1 MRSHYTTNIMDGEN
15 KRVIKNAAWMTV
27 FQAANYIIPI
37 ILIPIVSRIL
47 GVDSFGKVTY
57 LQTIAQYATIFINFG
72 FEYTSTR
79 AIAVNRDNPE
89 KLRSIFW
96 GTIYAKLLLTLVS
109 LLVYFPYS
117 YAHSQSTEEFVMYAA
132 AWMIN
137 VGWWLYPSWY
147 FQGVEKINIMSV
159 ANFLIKAAG
168 AILVIICVRDASD
181 SVNYLASFSF
191 SYIAGGVI
199 TVVYCVKIEKM
210 KYIRVTKETVMTL
223 LGDSFPIFIAS
234 VFSSITQAFAITYL
248 GAGHATEHDL
258 GIYSGAFKL
267 VFAAV
272 AMCNLPISMAIF
284 PKVSREYEKDREGG
298 IRYFYKTLK
307 IVILISTCFSV
318 GMYIFSPLA
327 VSLLLGKEFAESTE
341 LLRYYSI
348 CPLLCTTSLYL
359 TVQGLYA
366 IQRQK
371 FATIVESIALLVCIV
386 STIVFNDIYG
396 VKGAVWA
403 FDLTVLTEI
412 ILSFSVITVMN
423 RKKF

>member
-1 MRSHYTTNIMDGEN
+1 MDGEN

-109 LLVYFPYS
+109 LLVYLPYS
-117 YAHSQSTEEFVMYAA
+117 YTHSQSTEEFVMYTA

-199 TVVYCVKIEKM
+199 TVAYCVEKEEM
-210 KYIRVTKETVMTL
+210 KYISVTKETVMKL

-327 VSLLLGKEFAESTE
+327 VSLLLGDKFAESTE

-423 RKKF
+423 RRK

>member
-1 MRSHYTTNIMDGEN
+1 MDGEN

-37 ILIPIVSRIL
+37 LLIPYVSRIL

-57 LQTIAQYATIFINFG
+57 MQTIAQYATIFINFG

-96 GTIYAKLLLTLVS
+96 GTIYAKLLLTMVS
-109 LLVYFPYS
+109 LLVFLPYS
-117 YAHSQSTEEFVMYAA
+117 FTHSQSTEEMVMYAA

-147 FQGVEKINIMSV
+147 FQGMEKLSIMSV

-168 AILVIICVRDASD
+168 AILVVICVREASD
-181 SVNYLASFSF
+181 SMNYLASFSF
-191 SYIAGGVI
+191 SYIAGGLI
-199 TVVYCVKIEKM
+199 TVAYCVKKEGMSRIK
-210 KYIRVTKETVMTL
+210 VTGETVKTL
-223 LGDSFPIFIAS
+223 LGDSLPIFLAS
-234 VFSSITQAFAITYL
+234 VCSSITQAFAVTYL

-284 PKVSREYEKDREGG
+284 PKVSREYEKDKEGG

-307 IVILISTCFSV
+307 IVVLISACFSV

-327 VSLLLGKEFAESTE
+327 VSLLLGDKFAESTE

-348 CPLLCTTSLYL
+348 CPLFCTTSLYL

-371 FATIVESIALLVCIV
+371 YATIVEAIALAVCIA
-386 STIVFNDIYG
+386 STIILNDYFG

-412 ILSFSVITVMN
+412 ILSFSVIIVMN
-423 RKKF
+423 RKKC

>member
-1 MRSHYTTNIMDGEN
+1 MDGEN
-15 KRVIKNAAWMTV
+15 QRVIKNAAWMAV
-27 FQAANYIIPI
+27 FQAANYVIPI
-37 ILIPIVSRIL
+37 LLIPYISRIL
-47 GVDSFGKVTY
+47 GVDSFGQVTY
-57 LQTIAQYATIFINFG
+57 MQTMAQYATFFINFG

-89 KLRSIFW
+89 KVRSIFW
-96 GTIYAKLLLTLVS
+96 GTIYAKLLLTVIS
-109 LLVYFPYS
+109 LLVFLPYS
-117 YAHSQSTEEFVMYAA
+117 FSHSQSTEELAMYVA

-147 FQGVEKINIMSV
+147 FQGVEKISIMSV
-159 ANFLIKAAG
+159 ANFLIKLAG
-168 AILVIICVRDASD
+168 AILVILCVREASD
-181 SVNYLASFSF
+181 SINYLASFSF
-191 SYIAGGVI
+191 SYIAGGLI
-199 TVVYCVKIEKM
+199 TIAYCVRKEGMKIIK
-210 KYIRVTKETVMTL
+210 VTGDTIKTL
-223 LGDSFPIFIAS
+223 LGDSLPVFLAS

-248 GAGHATEHDL
+248 GADHATEHDL

-307 IVILISTCFSV
+307 IVVAISFCFSV

-327 VSLLLGKEFAESTE
+327 VQILLGEQFAESTE
-341 LLRYYSI
+341 LLRYYSV
-348 CPLLCTTSLYL
+348 CPLFCTTSLYL

-366 IQRQK
+366 VQK
-371 FATIVESIALLVCIV
+371 QLYATIVEAIALGVCIV
-386 STIVFNDIYG
+386 ATVLLNDQFG

-412 ILSFSVITVMN
+412 VLSMSVILTMN
-423 RKKF
+423 RRK

>member
-1 MRSHYTTNIMDGEN
+1 MDGEN

-27 FQAANYIIPI
+27 FQAANYVIPI

-47 GVDSFGKVTY
+47 GVECFGKVTY
-57 LQTIAQYATIFINFG
+57 MQTIAQYATIFINFG
-72 FEYTSTR
+72 FEYTATR

-96 GTIYAKLLLTLVS
+96 GTIYAKMLLTIIS
-109 LLVYFPYS
+109 LLVFLPYS
-117 YAHSQSTEEFVMYAA
+117 YTHSQSTEELVMYVA

-147 FQGVEKINIMSV
+147 FQGVEKISIMSV
-159 ANFLIKAAG
+159 ANFLIKLAG
-168 AILVIICVRDASD
+168 AILVIICVREASD

-199 TVVYCVKIEKM
+199 TLLYCIKKEDM
-210 KYIRVTKETVMTL
+210 KHIKVTGETVKTL
-223 LGDSFPIFIAS
+223 LGDSFPVFIAS

-248 GAGHATEHDL
+248 GAGHATEYDL

-298 IRYFYKTLK
+298 IKFFYKTLK
-307 IVILISTCFSV
+307 IVVLISFCFSV
-318 GMYIFSPLA
+318 GMYVFSPLA
-327 VSLLLGKEFAESTE
+327 VYLLLGDKFEGSIE
-341 LLRYYSI
+341 LLRYYSV

-371 FATIVESIALLVCIV
+371 YATIVESIALAVCIV
-386 STIVFNDIYG
+386 ATIVFNNQFG

-412 ILSFSVITVMN
+412 ILSMSVILTMN
-423 RKKF
+423 RKKTI

>member
-1 MRSHYTTNIMDGEN
+1 MVDGEN

-27 FQAANYIIPI
+27 FQAANYVIPI
-37 ILIPIVSRIL
+37 LLIPYVSRIL

-57 LQTIAQYATIFINFG
+57 MQTIAQYATFFINFG

-96 GTIYAKLLLTLVS
+96 GTIYAKMLLTVVS
-109 LLVYFPYS
+109 LLVFLPYS
-117 YAHSQSTEEFVMYAA
+117 FSHSQSTEEMVMYMA

-147 FQGVEKINIMSV
+147 FQGMEKLSIMSV

-168 AILVIICVRDASD
+168 AILVVVCVREASD

-191 SYIAGGVI
+191 SYIAGGLI
-199 TVVYCVKIEKM
+199 TIVYCIRKEGMRRVSVKADTIK
-210 KYIRVTKETVMTL
+210 TL
-223 LGDSFPIFIAS
+223 LGDSLPVFLAS
-234 VFSSITQAFAITYL
+234 VFSSITQAYAITYL
-248 GAGHATEHDL
+248 GSGHATEHDL

-307 IVILISTCFSV
+307 IVVLIAFCFSV
-318 GMYIFSPLA
+318 GMYVFSPLA
-327 VSLLLGKEFAESTE
+327 VMLLLGDKFEESTE
-341 LLRYYSI
+341 LLRYYSV

-366 IQRQK
+366 VQRQK
-371 FATIVESIALLVCIV
+371 YATIVEAIALVVCIV
-386 STIVFNDIYG
+386 STIFLNEQFG
-396 VKGAVWA
+396 VRGAVWA

-412 ILSFSVITVMN
+412 VLSFSVILTMN
-423 RKKF
+423 RKMRN

>member
-1 MRSHYTTNIMDGEN
+1 MVDGEN
-15 KRVIKNAAWMTV
+15 KRVIKNAAWMAV
-27 FQAANYIIPI
+27 FQAANYVIPI
-37 ILIPIVSRIL
+37 LLIPYISRIL

-57 LQTIAQYATIFINFG
+57 MQTIAQYATFFINFG

-79 AIAVNRDNPE
+79 AIAVNCDNPE

-96 GTIYAKLLLTLVS
+96 GTIYAKMLLTVVS
-109 LLVYFPYS
+109 LLVFLPYS
-117 YAHSQSTEEFVMYAA
+117 FSHSQSTEEMVMYMA

-147 FQGVEKINIMSV
+147 FQGMEKLSIMSV
-159 ANFLIKAAG
+159 ANFMIKAAG
-168 AILVIICVRDASD
+168 AILVVVCVREASD

-191 SYIAGGVI
+191 SYIAGGLI
-199 TVVYCVKIEKM
+199 TIVYCIRKEGMIRISVTADTVK
-210 KYIRVTKETVMTL
+210 TL
-223 LGDSFPIFIAS
+223 IGDSLPVFLAS
-234 VFSSITQAFAITYL
+234 VFSSITQAYAITYL
-248 GAGHATEHDL
+248 GSGHATEHDL

-307 IVILISTCFSV
+307 IVVLIAFCFSV
-318 GMYIFSPLA
+318 GMYVFSPLA
-327 VSLLLGKEFAESTE
+327 VMLLLGDKFEESTE

-366 IQRQK
+366 VQRQK
-371 FATIVESIALLVCIV
+371 YATIVEAIALVVCIV
-386 STIVFNDIYG
+386 STIFLNEQFG
-396 VKGAVWA
+396 VRGAVWA

-412 ILSFSVITVMN
+412 VLSFSVILMMN
-423 RKKF
+423 RKK

>member
-1 MRSHYTTNIMDGEN
+1 MDGEN

-109 LLVYFPYS
+109 LLVYLPYS
-117 YAHSQSTEEFVMYAA
+117 YTHSQSTEEFVMYTA

-199 TVVYCVKIEKM
+199 TVAYCVEKEEM
-210 KYIRVTKETVMTL
+210 KYISVTKETVMKL

-327 VSLLLGKEFAESTE
+327 VSLLLGDKFAESTE

-412 ILSFSVITVMN
+412 IFSYSSLLSQRTTI
-423 RKKF
+423 

>member
-1 MRSHYTTNIMDGEN
+1 MVDGEN
-15 KRVIKNAAWMTV
+15 KRVIKNAAWMAV
-27 FQAANYIIPI
+27 FQAANYVIPI
-37 ILIPIVSRIL
+37 LLIPYISRIL

-57 LQTIAQYATIFINFG
+57 LQTIAQYATFFINFG

-96 GTIYAKLLLTLVS
+96 GTIYAKMLLTVVS
-109 LLVYFPYS
+109 LLVFLPYS
-117 YAHSQSTEEFVMYAA
+117 FSHIQSSEEMVMYMA

-147 FQGVEKINIMSV
+147 FQGMEKLSIMSV

-168 AILVIICVRDASD
+168 AILVVVCVREASD

-191 SYIAGGVI
+191 SYIAGGLI
-199 TVVYCVKIEKM
+199 TIVYCIRKEGMRRVSVKADTIK
-210 KYIRVTKETVMTL
+210 TL
-223 LGDSFPIFIAS
+223 LGDSLPVFLAS
-234 VFSSITQAFAITYL
+234 VFSSITQAYAITYL
-248 GAGHATEHDL
+248 GSGHATEHDL

-307 IVILISTCFSV
+307 IVVLIAFCFSV
-318 GMYIFSPLA
+318 GMYVFSPLA
-327 VSLLLGKEFAESTE
+327 VMLLLGDKFEESTE
-341 LLRYYSI
+341 LLRYYSV

-366 IQRQK
+366 VQRQK
-371 FATIVESIALLVCIV
+371 YATIVEAIALVVCIV
-386 STIVFNDIYG
+386 STIFLNEQFG
-396 VKGAVWA
+396 VRGAVWA

-412 ILSFSVITVMN
+412 VLSFSVILTMN
-423 RKKF
+423 RKMRN

>member
-1 MRSHYTTNIMDGEN
+1 MDGEN
-15 KRVIKNAAWMTV
+15 KRVVKNAAWMAV
-27 FQAANYIIPI
+27 FQAANYVIPI
-37 ILIPIVSRIL
+37 LLIPYISRIL

-57 LQTIAQYATIFINFG
+57 MQTIAQYATFFINFG

-96 GTIYAKLLLTLVS
+96 GTIYAKMLLTVVS
-109 LLVYFPYS
+109 LLVFLPYS
-117 YAHSQSTEEFVMYAA
+117 LNHSQSTEEMVMYMA
-132 AWMIN
+132 AWFIN

-147 FQGVEKINIMSV
+147 FQGMEKLSIMSV

-168 AILVIICVRDASD
+168 AILVVVCVREASD

-191 SYIAGGVI
+191 SYIAGGLI
-199 TVVYCVKIEKM
+199 TIVYCVRTEGM
-210 KYIRVTKETVMTL
+210 RRVSVTTDTVKTL
-223 LGDSFPIFIAS
+223 LGDSLPVFLAS
-234 VFSSITQAFAITYL
+234 VFSSITQAYAITYL
-248 GAGHATEHDL
+248 GSGHATEHDL

-307 IVILISTCFSV
+307 IVVLISFGFSV

-327 VSLLLGKEFAESTE
+327 VTLLLGEKFAESTE

-366 IQRQK
+366 VQRQK
-371 FATIVESIALLVCIV
+371 YATIVEAIALAVCIA
-386 STIVFNDIYG
+386 STIIFNDQFG

-412 ILSFSVITVMN
+412 ILSLSVILAMN
-423 RKKF
+423 RKMRN

>member
-15 KRVIKNAAWMTV
+15 RRVIKNAAWMTV

-109 LLVYFPYS
+109 LLVYLPYS
-117 YAHSQSTEEFVMYAA
+117 YTHSQSTEEFVMYAA

-199 TVVYCVKIEKM
+199 TVAYCVKKEKM
-210 KYIRVTKETVMTL
+210 KYISVTKETVMKL

-327 VSLLLGKEFAESTE
+327 VSLLLGDKFAESTE

-423 RKKF
+423 RKK

>member
-1 MRSHYTTNIMDGEN
+1 MVDGEN
-15 KRVIKNAAWMTV
+15 KRVIKNAAWMAV
-27 FQAANYIIPI
+27 FQAANYVIPI
-37 ILIPIVSRIL
+37 LLIPYVSRIL

-57 LQTIAQYATIFINFG
+57 MQTIAQYATFFINFG

-96 GTIYAKLLLTLVS
+96 GTIYAKMLLTVVS
-109 LLVYFPYS
+109 LLVFLPYS
-117 YAHSQSTEEFVMYAA
+117 FSHSQSTEEMVMYMA

-147 FQGVEKINIMSV
+147 FQGMEKLSIMSV
-159 ANFLIKAAG
+159 ANFMIKAAG
-168 AILVIICVRDASD
+168 AILVVVCVREASD

-191 SYIAGGVI
+191 SYIAGGLI
-199 TVVYCVKIEKM
+199 TIIYCVRTEGMRRIS
-210 KYIRVTKETVMTL
+210 VTVDTIKTL
-223 LGDSFPIFIAS
+223 LGDSLPVFLAS
-234 VFSSITQAFAITYL
+234 VFSSITQAYAITYL
-248 GAGHATEHDL
+248 GSGHATEHDL

-284 PKVSREYEKDREGG
+284 PKVAREYEKDREGG

-307 IVILISTCFSV
+307 IVVLIAFCFSV
-318 GMYIFSPLA
+318 GMYVFSPLA
-327 VSLLLGKEFAESTE
+327 VTLLLGDKFEESTE

-366 IQRQK
+366 VQRQK
-371 FATIVESIALLVCIV
+371 YATIVEAIALVVCIV
-386 STIVFNDIYG
+386 STIFLNEQFG
-396 VKGAVWA
+396 VRGAVWA

-412 ILSFSVITVMN
+412 VLSFSVILMMN
-423 RKKF
+423 RKK

>member
-1 MRSHYTTNIMDGEN
+1 MVDGEN
-15 KRVIKNAAWMTV
+15 RRVIKNAAWMAV
-27 FQAANYIIPI
+27 FQAANYVIPI
-37 ILIPIVSRIL
+37 LLIPYISRIL

-57 LQTIAQYATIFINFG
+57 MQTIAQYATFFINFG

-96 GTIYAKLLLTLVS
+96 GTIYAKMLLTVVS
-109 LLVYFPYS
+109 LLVFLPYS
-117 YAHSQSTEEFVMYAA
+117 FSHSQSTEEMVMYMA

-147 FQGVEKINIMSV
+147 FQGMEKLSIMSV

-168 AILVIICVRDASD
+168 AILVVVCVREASD
-181 SVNYLASFSF
+181 SVSYLASFSF
-191 SYIAGGVI
+191 SYIAGGLFTI
-199 TVVYCVKIEKM
+199 VYCIRKEGMRRISVTADTVK
-210 KYIRVTKETVMTL
+210 TL
-223 LGDSFPIFIAS
+223 LGDSLPVFLAS
-234 VFSSITQAFAITYL
+234 VFSSITQAFAVTYL
-248 GAGHATEHDL
+248 GSGHATEHDL

-307 IVILISTCFSV
+307 IVVLIAFCFSV
-318 GMYIFSPLA
+318 GMYVFSPLA
-327 VSLLLGKEFAESTE
+327 VMLLLGDKFEESTE
-341 LLRYYSI
+341 LLRYYSV

-366 IQRQK
+366 VQR
-371 FATIVESIALLVCIV
+371 
-386 STIVFNDIYG
+386 
-396 VKGAVWA
+396 
-403 FDLTVLTEI
+403 
-412 ILSFSVITVMN
+412 
-423 RKKF
+423 

>member
-1 MRSHYTTNIMDGEN
+1 MVDGEN

-27 FQAANYIIPI
+27 FQAANYVIPI
-37 ILIPIVSRIL
+37 LLIPYVSRIL

-57 LQTIAQYATIFINFG
+57 MQTIAQYATFFINFG

-96 GTIYAKLLLTLVS
+96 GTIYAKMLLTVVS
-109 LLVYFPYS
+109 LLVFLPYS
-117 YAHSQSTEEFVMYAA
+117 FSHSQSTEEMVMYMA

-147 FQGVEKINIMSV
+147 FQGMEKLSIMSV

-168 AILVIICVRDASD
+168 AVLVVVCVREASD

-191 SYIAGGVI
+191 SYIAGGLI
-199 TVVYCVKIEKM
+199 TIFYCVRTEGMRRIS
-210 KYIRVTKETVMTL
+210 VTVDTVKTL
-223 LGDSFPIFIAS
+223 LGDSLPVFLAS
-234 VFSSITQAFAITYL
+234 VFSSITQAYAITYL
-248 GAGHATEHDL
+248 GSGHATEHDL

-307 IVILISTCFSV
+307 IVVLIAFCFSV
-318 GMYIFSPLA
+318 GMYVFSPLA
-327 VSLLLGKEFAESTE
+327 VTLLLGDKFEESTE

-366 IQRQK
+366 VQRQK
-371 FATIVESIALLVCIV
+371 YATIVEAIALVVCIV
-386 STIVFNDIYG
+386 STIFLNEQFG
-396 VKGAVWA
+396 VRGAVWA

-412 ILSFSVITVMN
+412 VLSFSVILMMN
-423 RKKF
+423 RKMRN

>member
-1 MRSHYTTNIMDGEN
+1 MVDGEN

-27 FQAANYIIPI
+27 FQAANYVIPI
-37 ILIPIVSRIL
+37 LLIPYVSRIL

-57 LQTIAQYATIFINFG
+57 MQTIAQYATFFINFG

-96 GTIYAKLLLTLVS
+96 GTIYAKMLLTVVS
-109 LLVYFPYS
+109 LLVFFPYS
-117 YAHSQSTEEFVMYAA
+117 FNHSQSTEEMVMYMA

-147 FQGVEKINIMSV
+147 FQGMEKLSIMSV
-159 ANFLIKAAG
+159 ANFMIKAAG
-168 AILVIICVRDASD
+168 AILVVVCVREASD

-191 SYIAGGVI
+191 SYIAGGLI
-199 TVVYCVKIEKM
+199 TIVYCVRTEGMRRIS
-210 KYIRVTKETVMTL
+210 VTVDTVKTL
-223 LGDSFPIFIAS
+223 LGDSLPVFLAS
-234 VFSSITQAFAITYL
+234 VFSSITQAYAITYL
-248 GAGHATEHDL
+248 GSGHATEHDL

-307 IVILISTCFSV
+307 IVVLIAFCFSV
-318 GMYIFSPLA
+318 GMYVFSPLA
-327 VSLLLGKEFAESTE
+327 VTLLLGDKFEESTE

-366 IQRQK
+366 VQRQK
-371 FATIVESIALLVCIV
+371 YATIVEAIALVVCIV
-386 STIVFNDIYG
+386 STIFLNEQFG
-396 VKGAVWA
+396 VRGAVWA

-412 ILSFSVITVMN
+412 VLSFSVILMMN
-423 RKKF
+423 RKK

>member
-1 MRSHYTTNIMDGEN
+1 MVDGEN
-15 KRVIKNAAWMTV
+15 KRVIKNAAWMAV
-27 FQAANYIIPI
+27 FQAANYVIPI
-37 ILIPIVSRIL
+37 LLIPYISRIL

-57 LQTIAQYATIFINFG
+57 MQTIAQYATFFINFG

-96 GTIYAKLLLTLVS
+96 GTIYAKMLLTVVS
-109 LLVYFPYS
+109 LLVFLPYS
-117 YAHSQSTEEFVMYAA
+117 FSHSQSTEEMVMYMA

-147 FQGVEKINIMSV
+147 FLGMEKLSIMSV

-168 AILVIICVRDASD
+168 AILVVVCVREASD

-191 SYIAGGVI
+191 SYIAGGLI
-199 TVVYCVKIEKM
+199 TIVYCIRKEGMRRISVTVDTVK
-210 KYIRVTKETVMTL
+210 TL
-223 LGDSFPIFIAS
+223 LGDSLPVFLAS
-234 VFSSITQAFAITYL
+234 VFSSITQAFAVTYL
-248 GAGHATEHDL
+248 GSGHATEHDL

-284 PKVSREYEKDREGG
+284 LKVSREYEKDREGG

-307 IVILISTCFSV
+307 IVVLIAFCFSV
-318 GMYIFSPLA
+318 GMYVFSPLA
-327 VSLLLGKEFAESTE
+327 VMLLLGDKFEESTE

-366 IQRQK
+366 VQRQK
-371 FATIVESIALLVCIV
+371 YATIVEAIALVVCIV
-386 STIVFNDIYG
+386 STIFLNEQFG
-396 VKGAVWA
+396 VRGAVWA

-412 ILSFSVITVMN
+412 VLSFSVILMMN
-423 RKKF
+423 RKK

>member
-1 MRSHYTTNIMDGEN
+1 MVDGEN
-15 KRVIKNAAWMTV
+15 KRVIKNAAWMAV
-27 FQAANYIIPI
+27 FQAANYVIPI
-37 ILIPIVSRIL
+37 LLIPYVSRIL

-57 LQTIAQYATIFINFG
+57 MQTIAQYATFFINFG

-96 GTIYAKLLLTLVS
+96 GTIYAKMLLTVVS
-109 LLVYFPYS
+109 LLVFLPYS
-117 YAHSQSTEEFVMYAA
+117 FSHSQSTEEMVMYMA

-147 FQGVEKINIMSV
+147 FQGMEKLSIMSV
-159 ANFLIKAAG
+159 ANFMIKAAG
-168 AILVIICVRDASD
+168 AILVVVCVREASD

-191 SYIAGGVI
+191 SYIAGGLI
-199 TVVYCVKIEKM
+199 TIIYCVRTEGMRRIS
-210 KYIRVTKETVMTL
+210 VTVDTIKTL
-223 LGDSFPIFIAS
+223 LGDSLPVFLAS
-234 VFSSITQAFAITYL
+234 VFSSITQAYAITYL
-248 GAGHATEHDL
+248 GSGHATEHDL

-307 IVILISTCFSV
+307 IVVLIAFCFSV
-318 GMYIFSPLA
+318 GMYVFSPLA
-327 VSLLLGKEFAESTE
+327 VTLLLGDKFEESTE

-366 IQRQK
+366 VQRQK
-371 FATIVESIALLVCIV
+371 YATIVEAIALVVCIV
-386 STIVFNDIYG
+386 STIFLNEQFG
-396 VKGAVWA
+396 VRGAVWA

-412 ILSFSVITVMN
+412 VLSFSVILMMN
-423 RKKF
+423 RKK

>member
-1 MRSHYTTNIMDGEN
+1 MDGEN
-15 KRVIKNAAWMTV
+15 KRVVKNAAWMAV
-27 FQAANYIIPI
+27 FQAANYVIPI
-37 ILIPIVSRIL
+37 LLIPYVSRIL

-57 LQTIAQYATIFINFG
+57 MQTIAQYATIFINFG

-79 AIAVNRDNPE
+79 AIAVNRDNPD

-96 GTIYAKLLLTLVS
+96 GTIYAKLLLTVVS
-109 LLVYFPYS
+109 LLVFLPYS
-117 YAHSQSTEEFVMYAA
+117 LNHSQSTEEMVMYMA
-132 AWMIN
+132 AWFIN

-147 FQGVEKINIMSV
+147 FQGMEKLSIMSV

-168 AILVIICVRDASD
+168 AILVVVCVREASD
-181 SVNYLASFSF
+181 SVGYLASFSF
-191 SYIAGGVI
+191 SYIAGGLI
-199 TVVYCVKIEKM
+199 TVGYCIKKKGMTFVK
-210 KYIRVTKETVMTL
+210 VTWETVKAL
-223 LGDSFPIFIAS
+223 LGDSLPIFLAS
-234 VFSSITQAFAITYL
+234 VCSSITQAFAVTYL
-248 GAGHATEHDL
+248 GSGHATEHDL

-307 IVILISTCFSV
+307 IVVLIAFCFSV
-318 GMYIFSPLA
+318 GMYVFSPLA
-327 VSLLLGKEFAESTE
+327 VMLLLGDKFEESTE

-366 IQRQK
+366 VQRQK
-371 FATIVESIALLVCIV
+371 YATIVEAIALVVCIV
-386 STIVFNDIYG
+386 STIFLNEQFG
-396 VKGAVWA
+396 VRGAVWA

-412 ILSFSVITVMN
+412 VLSFSVILAMN
-423 RKKF
+423 RKMRN

>member
-1 MRSHYTTNIMDGEN
+1 MRSHYTTKIMDGEN

-47 GVDSFGKVTY
+47 GVESFGKVTY

-96 GTIYAKLLLTLVS
+96 GTIYAKLLLTLIS
-109 LLVYFPYS
+109 LLVYLPYS
-117 YAHSQSTEEFVMYAA
+117 YTHSQSTEEFVMYTA

-199 TVVYCVKIEKM
+199 TVTYCVKKEEM
-210 KYIRVTKETVMTL
+210 KYISVTKETVMTL

-386 STIVFNDIYG
+386 STIMFNDIYG

-423 RKKF
+423 RKKR

>member
-1 MRSHYTTNIMDGEN
+1 MDGEN
-15 KRVIKNAAWMTV
+15 KRVVKNAAWMAV
-27 FQAANYIIPI
+27 FQAANYVIPI
-37 ILIPIVSRIL
+37 LLIPYISRIL

-57 LQTIAQYATIFINFG
+57 MQTIAQYATFFINFG

-96 GTIYAKLLLTLVS
+96 GTIYAKMLLTVVS
-109 LLVYFPYS
+109 LLVFIPYS
-117 YAHSQSTEEFVMYAA
+117 YNNSQSTAEFVMYAA

-137 VGWWLYPSWY
+137 IGWWLYPSWY

-168 AILVIICVRDASD
+168 AVLVVICVREEKD

-191 SYIAGGVI
+191 SYIAGGLI
-199 TVVYCVKIEKM
+199 TIIYCVRKEGM
-210 KYIRVTKETVMTL
+210 GRVSVTADTVKTL
-223 LGDSFPIFIAS
+223 LGDSLPVFLAS
-234 VFSSITQAFAITYL
+234 VFSSITQAYAITYL
-248 GAGHATEHDL
+248 GSGHATEHDL

-307 IVILISTCFSV
+307 IVVLIASCFSV
-318 GMYIFSPLA
+318 GMYVFSPLA
-327 VSLLLGKEFAESTE
+327 VTLLLGDKFEESTE

-366 IQRQK
+366 VQRQK
-371 FATIVESIALLVCIV
+371 YATIVEAIALVVCIV
-386 STIVFNDIYG
+386 STIFLNEQFG
-396 VKGAVWA
+396 VRGAVWA

-412 ILSFSVITVMN
+412 VLSFSVILAMN
-423 RKKF
+423 RRK

>member
-1 MRSHYTTNIMDGEN
+1 MDGEN
-15 KRVIKNAAWMTV
+15 KRVIKNAAWMAV

-47 GVDSFGKVTY
+47 GVESFGKVTY
-57 LQTIAQYATIFINFG
+57 MQTIAQYATIFINFG

-89 KLRSIFW
+89 KLSSIFW
-96 GTIYAKLLLTLVS
+96 GTIYAKLLLTVVT
-109 LLVYFPYS
+109 LLVFVPFS
-117 YAHSQSTEEFVMYAA
+117 FTHSQSNEELVMYAA

-137 VGWWLYPSWY
+137 IGWWLYPSWY
-147 FQGVEKINIMSV
+147 FQGMEKLNISST
-159 ANFLIKAAG
+159 ANFLIKLAG
-168 AILVIICVRDASD
+168 AILVIVCVREATD

-191 SYIAGGVI
+191 SYIVGGVI
-199 TVVYCVKIEKM
+199 TVAYCVKKEGM
-210 KYIRVTKETVMTL
+210 RRVKVTGEMVKTL

-284 PKVSREYEKDREGG
+284 PKVSREYEKDMKGG

-307 IVILISTCFSV
+307 IVVLIAFAFSI

-327 VSLLLGKEFAESTE
+327 VQLLLGEKFAESTE

-348 CPLLCTTSLYL
+348 CPLFCTTSLYL

-366 IQRQK
+366 TGRQK
-371 FATIVESIALLVCIV
+371 YATIVESIALAVCIV
-386 STIVFNDIYG
+386 ATVLLNDYYG

-412 ILSFSVITVMN
+412 VLSFSVILMMN
-423 RKKF
+423 RRKC

>member
-1 MRSHYTTNIMDGEN
+1 MVDGEN
-15 KRVIKNAAWMTV
+15 KRVIKNAAWMAV
-27 FQAANYIIPI
+27 FQAANYVIPI
-37 ILIPIVSRIL
+37 LLIPYISRIL

-57 LQTIAQYATIFINFG
+57 LQTIAQYATFFINFG

-96 GTIYAKLLLTLVS
+96 GTIIAKMLLTVVS
-109 LLVYFPYS
+109 LLVFLPYS
-117 YAHSQSTEEFVMYAA
+117 FSHIQSSEEMVMYMA

-147 FQGVEKINIMSV
+147 FQGMEKLSIMSV

-168 AILVIICVRDASD
+168 AILVVVCVREASD

-191 SYIAGGVI
+191 SYIAGGLI
-199 TVVYCVKIEKM
+199 TIVYCIRKEGMRRVSVKADTIK
-210 KYIRVTKETVMTL
+210 TL
-223 LGDSFPIFIAS
+223 LGDSLPVFLAS
-234 VFSSITQAFAITYL
+234 VFSSITQAYAITYL
-248 GAGHATEHDL
+248 GSGHATEHDL

-307 IVILISTCFSV
+307 IVVLIAFCFSV
-318 GMYIFSPLA
+318 GMYVFSPLA
-327 VSLLLGKEFAESTE
+327 VMLLLGDKFEESTE
-341 LLRYYSI
+341 LLRYYSV

-366 IQRQK
+366 VQRQK
-371 FATIVESIALLVCIV
+371 YATIVEAIALVVCIV
-386 STIVFNDIYG
+386 STIFLNEQFG
-396 VKGAVWA
+396 VRGAVWA

-412 ILSFSVITVMN
+412 VLSFSVILTMN
-423 RKKF
+423 RKMRN

>member
-1 MRSHYTTNIMDGEN
+1 MVDGEN

-27 FQAANYIIPI
+27 FQAANYVIPI
-37 ILIPIVSRIL
+37 LLIPYVSRIL

-57 LQTIAQYATIFINFG
+57 MQTIAQYATFFINFG

-96 GTIYAKLLLTLVS
+96 GTIYAKMLLTVVS
-109 LLVYFPYS
+109 LLVFLPYS
-117 YAHSQSTEEFVMYAA
+117 FNHSQSTEEMVMYMA

-147 FQGVEKINIMSV
+147 FQGMEKLSIMSV
-159 ANFLIKAAG
+159 ANFMIKAAG
-168 AILVIICVRDASD
+168 AILVVVCVREASD

-191 SYIAGGVI
+191 SYIAGGLI
-199 TVVYCVKIEKM
+199 TIVYCVRTEGMRRIS
-210 KYIRVTKETVMTL
+210 VTVDTIKTL
-223 LGDSFPIFIAS
+223 LGDSLPVFLAS
-234 VFSSITQAFAITYL
+234 VFSSITQAYAITYL
-248 GAGHATEHDL
+248 GSGHATEHDL

-307 IVILISTCFSV
+307 IVVLIAFCFSV
-318 GMYIFSPLA
+318 GMYVFSPLA
-327 VSLLLGKEFAESTE
+327 VTLLLGDKFEESTE

-366 IQRQK
+366 VQRQK
-371 FATIVESIALLVCIV
+371 YATIVEAIALVVCIV
-386 STIVFNDIYG
+386 STIFLNEQFG
-396 VKGAVWA
+396 VRGAVWA

-412 ILSFSVITVMN
+412 VLSFSVILMMN
-423 RKKF
+423 RKMRN

>member
-1 MRSHYTTNIMDGEN
+1 MDGEN
-15 KRVIKNAAWMTV
+15 KRVVKNAAWMAV
-27 FQAANYIIPI
+27 FQAANYVIPI
-37 ILIPIVSRIL
+37 LLIPYISRIL

-57 LQTIAQYATIFINFG
+57 MQTIAQYATFFINFG

-96 GTIYAKLLLTLVS
+96 GTIYAKMLLTVVS
-109 LLVYFPYS
+109 LLVFLPYS
-117 YAHSQSTEEFVMYAA
+117 LNHSQSTEEMVMYMA

-147 FQGVEKINIMSV
+147 FQGMEKLSIMSV

-168 AILVIICVRDASD
+168 AILVVVCVREASD

-191 SYIAGGVI
+191 SYIAGGLI
-199 TVVYCVKIEKM
+199 TIVYCIRKEGMRRVSVTTDTVK
-210 KYIRVTKETVMTL
+210 TL
-223 LGDSFPIFIAS
+223 LGDSLPVFLAS
-234 VFSSITQAFAITYL
+234 VFSSITQAYAITYL
-248 GAGHATEHDL
+248 GSGHATEHDL

-307 IVILISTCFSV
+307 IVVLISFGFSV

-327 VSLLLGKEFAESTE
+327 VMILLGDKFEESTE

-366 IQRQK
+366 VQRQK
-371 FATIVESIALLVCIV
+371 YATIVEAIALVVCIV
-386 STIVFNDIYG
+386 STIFLNEQFG
-396 VKGAVWA
+396 VRGAVWA

-412 ILSFSVITVMN
+412 VLSFSVILAMN
-423 RKKF
+423 RKMRN

>member
-1 MRSHYTTNIMDGEN
+1 MVDGEN
-15 KRVIKNAAWMTV
+15 KRVIKNAAWMAV
-27 FQAANYIIPI
+27 FQAANYVIPI
-37 ILIPIVSRIL
+37 LLIPYISRIL

-57 LQTIAQYATIFINFG
+57 MQTIAQYATFFINFG

-96 GTIYAKLLLTLVS
+96 GTIYAKMLLTVVS
-109 LLVYFPYS
+109 LLVFLPYS
-117 YAHSQSTEEFVMYAA
+117 FSHSQSTEEMVMYMA

-147 FQGVEKINIMSV
+147 FQGMEKLSIMSV
-159 ANFLIKAAG
+159 ANFMIKAAG
-168 AILVIICVRDASD
+168 AILVVVCVREASD

-191 SYIAGGVI
+191 SYIAGGLI
-199 TVVYCVKIEKM
+199 TIVYC
-210 KYIRVTKETVMTL
+210 IRKEGMRRISVTVDTIKTL
-223 LGDSFPIFIAS
+223 LGDSLPVFLAS
-234 VFSSITQAFAITYL
+234 VFSSITQAYAITYL
-248 GAGHATEHDL
+248 GSGHATEHDL

-307 IVILISTCFSV
+307 IVVLIAFCFSV
-318 GMYIFSPLA
+318 GMYVFSPLA
-327 VSLLLGKEFAESTE
+327 VMLLLGDKFEESTE

-366 IQRQK
+366 VQRQK
-371 FATIVESIALLVCIV
+371 YATIVEAIALVVCIV
-386 STIVFNDIYG
+386 STIFLNEQFG
-396 VKGAVWA
+396 VRGAVWA

-412 ILSFSVITVMN
+412 VLSFSVILMMN
-423 RKKF
+423 RKK

>member
-1 MRSHYTTNIMDGEN
+1 MVDGEN
-15 KRVIKNAAWMTV
+15 KRVIKNAAWMAV
-27 FQAANYIIPI
+27 FQAANYVIPI
-37 ILIPIVSRIL
+37 LLIPYISRIL

-57 LQTIAQYATIFINFG
+57 MQTIAQYATFFINFG

-79 AIAVNRDNPE
+79 AIAVNRDNPG

-96 GTIYAKLLLTLVS
+96 GTIYAKMLLTLVS
-109 LLVYFPYS
+109 LLVFIPYS
-117 YAHSQSTEEFVMYAA
+117 YTHSQSTAEFVMYGA

-137 VGWWLYPSWY
+137 IGWWLYPSWY

-168 AILVIICVRDASD
+168 AILVVICVREEVD

-191 SYIAGGVI
+191 SYIAGGLI
-199 TVVYCVKIEKM
+199 TIVYC
-210 KYIRVTKETVMTL
+210 IRKEGMRRISVTVDTIKTL
-223 LGDSFPIFIAS
+223 LGDSLPVFLAS
-234 VFSSITQAFAITYL
+234 VFSSITQAYAITYL
-248 GAGHATEHDL
+248 GSGHATEHDL

-307 IVILISTCFSV
+307 IVVLIAFCFSI
-318 GMYIFSPLA
+318 GMYVFSPLA
-327 VSLLLGKEFAESTE
+327 VMLLLGDKFEESTE

-348 CPLLCTTSLYL
+348 CPLFCTTSLYL

-366 IQRQK
+366 VQRQK
-371 FATIVESIALLVCIV
+371 YATIVEAIALVVCIV
-386 STIVFNDIYG
+386 STIFLNEQFG
-396 VKGAVWA
+396 VRGAVWA

-412 ILSFSVITVMN
+412 VLSFSVILMMN
-423 RKKF
+423 RKK

>member
-1 MRSHYTTNIMDGEN
+1 MVDGEN

-27 FQAANYIIPI
+27 FQAANYVIPI
-37 ILIPIVSRIL
+37 LLIPYVSRIL

-57 LQTIAQYATIFINFG
+57 MQTIAQYATFFINFG

-96 GTIYAKLLLTLVS
+96 GTIYAKMLLTVVS
-109 LLVYFPYS
+109 LLVFLPYS
-117 YAHSQSTEEFVMYAA
+117 FSHSQSTEEMVMYMA
-132 AWMIN
+132 AWFIN

-147 FQGVEKINIMSV
+147 FQGMEKLSIMSV
-159 ANFLIKAAG
+159 ANFMIKAAG
-168 AILVIICVRDASD
+168 AILVVVCVREASD

-191 SYIAGGVI
+191 SYIAGGLI
-199 TVVYCVKIEKM
+199 TIVYCVRTEGMRRIS
-210 KYIRVTKETVMTL
+210 VTVDTIKTL
-223 LGDSFPIFIAS
+223 LGDSLPVFLAS
-234 VFSSITQAFAITYL
+234 VFSSITQAYAITYL
-248 GAGHATEHDL
+248 GSGHATEHDL

-307 IVILISTCFSV
+307 IVVLIAFCFSV
-318 GMYIFSPLA
+318 GMYVFSPLA
-327 VSLLLGKEFAESTE
+327 VTLLLGDKFEESTE

-366 IQRQK
+366 VQRQK
-371 FATIVESIALLVCIV
+371 YATIVEAIALVVCIV
-386 STIVFNDIYG
+386 STIFLNEQFG
-396 VKGAVWA
+396 VRGAVWA

-412 ILSFSVITVMN
+412 VLSFSVILAMN
-423 RKKF
+423 RKKC

>member
-15 KRVIKNAAWMTV
+15 RRVIKNAAWMTV

-109 LLVYFPYS
+109 LLVYLPYS
-117 YAHSQSTEEFVMYAA
+117 YTHSQSIEEFVMYTA

-191 SYIAGGVI
+191 SYIAGGMI
-199 TVVYCVKIEKM
+199 TVAYCVEKEEM
-210 KYIRVTKETVMTL
+210 KYISVTKETVMKL

-423 RKKF
+423 RKK